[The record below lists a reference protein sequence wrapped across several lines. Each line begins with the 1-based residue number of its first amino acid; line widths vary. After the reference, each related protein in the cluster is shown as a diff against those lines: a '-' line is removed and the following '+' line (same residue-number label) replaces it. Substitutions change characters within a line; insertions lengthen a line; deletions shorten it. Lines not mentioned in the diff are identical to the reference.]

1 MYKLQFNMDRKSQ
14 KRECYHGYGHEW
26 CFESGF
32 TMGISSTFLF
42 SWIEVM
48 LLTPLYTYNDF

>member
-1 MYKLQFNMDRKSQ
+1 MSA
-14 KRECYHGYGHEW
+14 YHGHGHEW

-32 TMGISSTFLF
+32 PGLTMDIFSTFLF
-42 SWIEVM
+42 SRIEVM

>member
-1 MYKLQFNMDRKSQ
+1 MDRKSQ

-32 TMGISSTFLF
+32 TMDIFSTFLF